1 MPRNKRAGGRGTD
14 EPRQESE
21 EKEETIDSVEYSIE
35 RDDRSIRDAEG
46 NSIFDVYFDT
56 VVIEGNSSV
65 CNTINQQIEKVKDSF
80 FTDIDSTVKSQTE
93 MGKRIL

>member
-1 MPRNKRAGGRGTD
+1 MYKR
-14 EPRQESE
+14 Q
-21 EKEETIDSVEYSIE
+21 
-35 RDDRSIRDAEG
+35 RDDRSIRDTEG

-80 FTDIDSTVKSQTE
+80 FTDIDPTVKSQTE
-93 MGKRIL
+93 AAKESLSLIHI